1 MVREFKTFTTAAN
14 RHLLKTNFPPC
25 TSSRGSI
32 SKAGWEHF
40 LLWIGDFPIKM
51 AKINVFTL
59 YKFTTCASAMLENN
73 SYNYVAYINVIYNFR
88 VISK

>member
-40 LLWIGDFPIKM
+40 LFWIGDFPIKM

-59 YKFTTCASAMLENN
+59 QPVVVQCLKIILIITLRT
-73 SYNYVAYINVIYNFR
+73 
-88 VISK
+88 